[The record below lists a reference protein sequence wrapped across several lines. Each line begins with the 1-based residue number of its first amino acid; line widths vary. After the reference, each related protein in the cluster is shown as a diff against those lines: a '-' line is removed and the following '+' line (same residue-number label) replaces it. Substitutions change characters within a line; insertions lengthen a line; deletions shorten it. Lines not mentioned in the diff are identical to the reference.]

1 MSFVTDLASFY
12 LGSELARDAESTLP
26 SYYDVESSFVTA
38 CDHSDMSNG
47 SGVGGGFLSFLVEQN
62 SLFNEIVNWDAD
74 SVNIRFYFRPVADL
88 VEVISR
94 DDDGNFVSS
103 IAAKVFDS
111 DGCFFHIPTTFPIN
125 KVGLGILPELSLE
138 QRVGFLTELV
148 RVFSNLVRFH
158 SGVEGLRSDL
168 VGCLGQL
175 VGFLRLAVRDYCD
188 SEAGSSD
195 DGAGNAGDDSPF
207 HAVSLSG
214 GECE

>member
-1 MSFVTDLASFY
+1 M
-12 LGSELARDAESTLP
+12 
-26 SYYDVESSFVTA
+26 
-38 CDHSDMSNG
+38 
-47 SGVGGGFLSFLVEQN
+47 
-62 SLFNEIVNWDAD
+62 
-74 SVNIRFYFRPVADL
+74 
-88 VEVISR
+88 
-94 DDDGNFVSS
+94 
-103 IAAKVFDS
+103 
-111 DGCFFHIPTTFPIN
+111 
-125 KVGLGILPELSLE
+125 PELSLE

-207 HAVSLSG
+207 HDLSVTG
-214 GECE
+214 GDS